1 MIEHN
6 NIRSLFIYRTNML
19 PVIYEAQS
27 VSADNTPKFKIYKQ
41 KSNHFLISNLYIDR
55 LPQIAKKLE
64 KEKKIQLPKALL
76 EYRRKRQNGFEDF
89 SDVPQ
94 LPTVQSILDKLEEKR
109 KTIETSPARTAGNN
123 IFHLNSEPSYNSK
136 TPDRK
141 SRKCASFEEAY
152 DRIVS
157 FTSILSQQRDSSPL
171 SEFYKS
177 KSTSLHKPIGRLVR
191 ITK

>member
-1 MIEHN
+1 
-6 NIRSLFIYRTNML
+6 ML

-27 VSADNTPKFKIYKQ
+27 VSADNTPKFKSYKQ
-41 KSNHFLISNLYIDR
+41 SSKHFLISNLYTDR

-76 EYRRKRQNGFEDF
+76 EYRRKRQNGFQDC
-89 SDVPQ
+89 SDLPQ

-109 KTIETSPARTAGNN
+109 KTLETSPLRTAGPNL
-123 IFHLNSEPSYNSK
+123 FHLNSELSYNSK

-141 SRKCASFEEAY
+141 SRKHRSFEETY
-152 DRIVS
+152 DRIIS
-157 FTSILSQQRDSSPL
+157 FTTILTPQRDSSPL
-171 SEFYKS
+171 SEFHKS

-191 ITK
+191 ISK